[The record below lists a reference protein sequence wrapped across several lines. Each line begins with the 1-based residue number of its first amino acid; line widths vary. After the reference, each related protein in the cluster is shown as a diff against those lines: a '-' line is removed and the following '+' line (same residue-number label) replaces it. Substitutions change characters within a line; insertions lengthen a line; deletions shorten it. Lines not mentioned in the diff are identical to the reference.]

1 MGSMPLLRSL
11 RLAWHRADREVLA
24 AVLLVVLVL
33 AALGAGAQAVF
44 AQREAVRADALAAEA
59 RELACLARNVYFE
72 ARGEPEAGQYAVAE
86 VTLNRRGAARYP
98 DTICEV
104 VHQKNWDPLRG
115 RYVGAFSWTEFDVL
129 PAPRGDEWA
138 RAQKVAEDV
147 YFRRAAPRLQGALYF
162 HASYI
167 KPAWAKEKTP
177 VARIG
182 RHVFYR

>member
-1 MGSMPLLRSL
+1 MAAMPALRNL

-24 AVLLVVLVL
+24 ALALVGLVL
-33 AALGAGAQAVF
+33 AGLGAGLQAVF
-44 AQREAVRADALAAEA
+44 REQDDARESARAAEA

-86 VTLNRRGAARYP
+86 VTMNRKGAPRYP
-98 DTICEV
+98 DTVCEV

-115 RYVGAFSWTEFDVL
+115 RFVGAFSWTEFEVL
-129 PAPRGDEWA
+129 PAPRGEEWTLA
-138 RAQKVAEDV
+138 RKVAEDV
-147 YFRRAAPRLQGALYF
+147 YFGRVARRLQGATHF

-167 KPAWAKEKTP
+167 RPAWAKEKKP

-182 RHVFYR
+182 GHVFYR

>member
-1 MGSMPLLRSL
+1 MARMRALRLL

-24 AVLLVVLVL
+24 AALLVALVL

-44 AQREAVRADALAAEA
+44 ARRDAAQAEALAAEA

-86 VTLNRRGAARYP
+86 VTLNRKGAARYP
-98 DTICEV
+98 DTVCEV
-104 VHQKNWDPLRG
+104 VHQKNWDALRG
-115 RYVGAFSWTEFDVL
+115 RYVGAFSWTEFAVL
-129 PAPRGDEWA
+129 PAPRGEEWA

-147 YFRRAAPRLQGALYF
+147 YYRRVPPRLQGAMYF
-162 HASYI
+162 HATYI
-167 KPAWAKEKTP
+167 SPAWAKEKTQ